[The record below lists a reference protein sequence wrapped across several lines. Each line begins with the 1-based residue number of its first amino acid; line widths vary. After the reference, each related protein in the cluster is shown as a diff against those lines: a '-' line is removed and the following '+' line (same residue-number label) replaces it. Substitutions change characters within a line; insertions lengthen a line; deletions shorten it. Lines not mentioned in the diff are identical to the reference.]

1 MLQTALMVYWL
12 PSLESLDRVAAIETF
27 TKRTFPEL
35 ISIKQLA
42 YIRLAFAAIIWL
54 TSREFYFGP
63 GVPLQTSYMPG
74 TKLKTAIIPLKAW
87 RTLCTFTSVAWLIL
101 GMSFTLSGFIA
112 LNAEEAPQRIS
123 APLLRA
129 AIIFWTASAPYTLL
143 VAGIIRYV
151 IWPQVLRDGGTTEDL
166 RCLRNRLMHNFNV
179 LMAVSELALL
189 GGIGIRLEDMV
200 FGTLLG
206 CLYTLFMWCMTNSW
220 GVKKD
225 DGPQYIYFFCDT
237 TLPGLRPTQSL
248 IGLMGVLSI
257 FMVLFA
263 SAEKILGLLPGGLN
277 THLLFVIIVCGSVMR
292 FRD

>member
-1 MLQTALMVYWL
+1 MIYWL
-12 PSLESLDRVAAIETF
+12 PSWESLDKVATIDTF
-27 TKRTFPEL
+27 TNRLFPEL

-42 YIRLAFAAIIWL
+42 YIRLAFAATIWL
-54 TSREFYFGP
+54 TTLEFYFGP
-63 GVPLQTSYMPG
+63 GIPLQTSYMPG
-74 TKLKTAIIPLKAW
+74 TKLKTAIIHLKGW
-87 RTLCTFTSVAWLIL
+87 RTLCTFTNVAWIIL
-101 GMSFTLSGFIA
+101 GISFTLSGFVA
-112 LNAEEAPQRIS
+112 LNADNKENLQRVS
-123 APLLRA
+123 APMLRT
-129 AIIFWTASAPYTLL
+129 AIICWTASAPYTLL

-151 IWPQVLRDGGTTEDL
+151 IWPQVLSDGGTTEDL
-166 RCLRNRLMHNFNV
+166 RCLRNMLMHNSNV

-220 GVKKD
+220 GVKKE

-263 SAEKILGLLPGGLN
+263 SAGAVLAILPGGFI
-277 THLLFVIIVCGSVMR
+277 THLLFVVIICGSVMR